1 MSNPLLL
8 HHEKMGA
15 IFDLG
20 SVPAQYTNVN
30 EEYWAVKKNAGF
42 SDISHLGRLTI
53 TGKDRSSWLNGLVT
67 NDLSRLK
74 ENKGVHSVLLNTR
87 ARVIADLYICSMGDR
102 FVVDTGNA
110 LSGKIRQYLEGFIVS
125 EQVQIRDST
134 DELTQLTIQGPAAAN
149 AIQESLGINVRDMKA
164 LDVLQL
170 GPSLM
175 IARDR
180 TGTSGYD
187 IILPKDESESVWQG
201 LLLKTGEV
209 GAQPVGS
216 KALEILRVEAGIPKY
231 GVDVDENNIVLEAGY
246 RDAINYSK
254 GCYLGQ
260 EVVARAT
267 HIGRVN
273 KQLAKLNIET
283 QATIPSG
290 TKLYSTDREAGY
302 VTSSAYSLSRE
313 TTVGLG
319 YVNRDYTKEGTSLQV
334 IANGINYPV
343 TVLSVV

>member
-1 MSNPLLL
+1 
-8 HHEKMGA
+8 
-15 IFDLG
+15 
-20 SVPAQYTNVN
+20 
-30 EEYWAVKKNAGF
+30 
-42 SDISHLGRLTI
+42 
-53 TGKDRSSWLNGLVT
+53 
-67 NDLSRLK
+67 
-74 ENKGVHSVLLNTR
+74 
-87 ARVIADLYICSMGDR
+87 MGDR